1 MPRTAFLSTGFY
13 VPDRVL
19 VNDEL
24 TQWWDTSDEWIRE
37 RTGIQQRHWVE
48 PGRQAGSDLAVE
60 ATKIALERAGMQASE
75 IDCIVYAT
83 LSPDYF
89 FPGGGVYLQRKLG
102 IPGVPAIDIRNQCTG
117 FLYGL
122 SVADAWIRM
131 GQYRRIL
138 LVGSEVH
145 STGMDFG
152 PKGRDLGV
160 LFGDGAG
167 VAILGPASDG
177 DGQGVLSTHLYADG
191 QHAEMLW
198 CEADASANFPRIS
211 HEDLDAGKHYPVMQG
226 RQVFKNA
233 VTRMPE
239 SVRTALEANGL
250 SVGDIDLLIAHQA
263 NLRINEMV
271 GQQLGLKPEQ
281 VYNNIERFGNT
292 TAATIPIAIDE
303 CVQSGRL
310 KRGDLLVLTGFGSG
324 FTWGSAVI
332 RW

>member
-1 MPRTAFLSTGFY
+1 MPRTVVISTGHY
-13 VPDRVL
+13 VPERVL
-19 VNDEL
+19 TNDEL
-24 TQWWDTSDEWIRE
+24 KQWWDTSDEWIQE
-37 RTGIQQRHWVE
+37 RTGIVQRHWVE

-60 ATKIALERAGMQASE
+60 ASRIALERAGMQANE

-138 LVGSEVH
+138 LVGAEVH
-145 STGMDFG
+145 STGMDFS
-152 PKGRDLGV
+152 KNGRDLGV

-167 VAILGPASDG
+167 VAILGPADDDSG
-177 DGQGVLSTHLYADG
+177 RGVMSTHLYADG
-191 QHAEMLW
+191 QFAEMLW

-211 HEDLDAGKHYPVMQG
+211 HEDLDAGKHYPSMQG
-226 RQVFKNA
+226 RQVFKHA

-239 SVRTALEANGL
+239 SVRTALDAHGL
-250 SVGDIDLLIAHQA
+250 AIDDIDLFIAHQA
-263 NLRINEMV
+263 NLRINQMV
-271 GQQLGLKPEQ
+271 GQELGIPAERI
-281 VYNNIERFGNT
+281 YNNIQRFGNT
-292 TAATIPIAIDE
+292 TAATIPICLDE

-310 KRGDLLVLTGFGSG
+310 KEGDLLVMTGFGSG
-324 FTWGSAVI
+324 FTWGSAI
-332 RW
+332 MRW

>member
-1 MPRTAFLSTGFY
+1 MPRTVVISTGHY
-13 VPDRVL
+13 VPERVL
-19 VNDEL
+19 TNDEL
-24 TQWWDTSDEWIRE
+24 KQWWDTSDEWIQE
-37 RTGIQQRHWVE
+37 RTGIVQRHWVE
-48 PGRQAGSDLAVE
+48 PGQQAGSDLAVE
-60 ATKIALERAGMQASE
+60 ATKMALDRAGMDARE

-89 FPGGGVYLQRKLG
+89 FPGGGVYLQKKLG

-138 LVGSEVH
+138 LVGAEVH

-152 PKGRDLGV
+152 PNGRDLGV

-167 VAILGPASDG
+167 VAILGPIADDSG
-177 DGQGVLSTHLYADG
+177 RGVLSTHLYADG
-191 QHAEMLW
+191 KYAEMLW

-211 HEDLDAGKHYPVMQG
+211 HEDLDAGKHYPQMQG
-226 RQVFKNA
+226 RQVFKHA

-239 SVRTALEANGL
+239 SVRTALDTHGL
-250 SVGDIDLLIAHQA
+250 TVDDIDLLVAHQA
-263 NLRINEMV
+263 NLRINQMV
-271 GQQLGLKPEQ
+271 GQELGIAPER
-281 VYNNIERFGNT
+281 VYNNIQRFGNT
-292 TAATIPIAIDE
+292 TAATIPICLDE

-310 KRGDLLVLTGFGSG
+310 NEGDLLVMTGFGSG
-324 FTWGSAVI
+324 FTWGSAI
-332 RW
+332 MRW